1 MTTVQQLLASK
12 GSEVVGIGPDAT
24 VYEALRLMGEHNI
37 GALVV
42 LERGRLIGILSERDY
57 ARKVILKGKRS
68 RETAVSEIMTP
79 APVTV
84 QPSDSL
90 ETCMQLMT
98 ERRVRHLPVLQD
110 GRLVGIVSIGDA
122 VKAIMAQQ
130 AFMIEQLEQ
139 YIGGHA

>member
-1 MTTVQQLLASK
+1 MTTVHQLLASK

-42 LERGRLIGILSERDY
+42 VEGGRLIGILSERDY

-84 QPSDSL
+84 QLADSV

-110 GRLVGIVSIGDA
+110 GRLAGIVSIGDA

>member
-12 GSEVVGIGPDAT
+12 GSEVVGIGPGAT

-79 APVTV
+79 DPVTV
-84 QPSDSL
+84 HPSDSL